1 MHQAAQAPF
10 VEIDP
15 GLERGAPPRTNPV
28 TLVRTAD
35 TPSPVTATV
44 RTRRPRWDEVAAS
57 IVSRA
62 PVANR

>member
-15 GLERGAPPRTNPV
+15 GFERGAQPRSRPE
-28 TLVRTAD
+28 TLVRAGD
-35 TPSPVTATV
+35 SPSPVTATV
-44 RTRRPRWDEVAAS
+44 RTRRPRWHEVAAS